1 MAAVSYQDYQYLMYE
16 AFYNLKEA
24 PFSIQ
29 PDPEF
34 LYLGRRHAYA
44 YAMME
49 HCVKNKSNFIVISG
63 EIGCGKTTLVRHFL
77 NNWESNLTIGLINNT
92 SRDIVDFLAW
102 IMLAF
107 DLPYEGHSRA
117 ELAEILNEFLIKQH
131 AMEKSV
137 LLIVDE
143 AQNLTLEALESLR
156 ELLNINADKFK
167 FLQIMLIGQPE
178 LKSMLTQL
186 EIAQFNKRIAVN
198 FHITPLEAKDVQKYI
213 HHRLKVAGRQ
223 SPLFTDGACSEIA
236 KLSKGIPR
244 RINVLCNALLLHGF
258 NADAEEIDVDLIDEV
273 LREKAEFGALS
284 YPEFK
289 SAWPNERR
297 DSSLAGWMKSRT
309 MNAAYA
315 LGTMKERRSSNW
327 AY

>member
-1 MAAVSYQDYQYLMYE
+1 MAAFSYQDYQYQMYE

-34 LYLGRRHAYA
+34 LYFGRRHAYA
-44 YAMME
+44 FAMME
-49 HCVKNKSNFIVISG
+49 HCVKSKSNFIVISG
-63 EIGCGKTTLVRHFL
+63 EVGCGKTTLVQHFL
-77 NNWESNLTIGLINNT
+77 NNWESNLKIGLINNT
-92 SRDIVDFLAW
+92 SRDIVDYLEW

-131 AMEKSV
+131 AMEKNV

-156 ELLNINADKFK
+156 VLLNINADNFQ

-178 LKSMLTQL
+178 LKSMLNQL
-186 EIAQFNKRIAVN
+186 EISQFNKRIAVN

-213 HHRLKVAGRQ
+213 HHRLKVAGRETA
-223 SPLFTDGACSEIA
+223 LFTVAAGTKIA
-236 KLSKGIPR
+236 QLTKGIPR
-244 RINVLCNALLLHGF
+244 RINVLCNAVLMQGF
-258 NADAEEIDVDLIDEV
+258 HSDAEEIDVDLIDDV

-289 SAWPNERR
+289 SSWPNERR
-297 DSSLAGWMKSRT
+297 DSSLAGWMKSRA